1 MSGRPADKAGG
12 AKVVGRAKAVGR
24 AKVPSAN
31 LRGLPLR
38 NRALHPAAP
47 LRQYVTLCL
56 RMIAVIAS
64 DRGYALFL
72 LGLPLAL
79 ALLTH
84 SVPGEHGLAPPPLGP
99 PLFGRSLEAQRLLV
113 VLVVGAA
120 FLGIAPAIRE
130 IVQESTIY
138 RRERAVGLSPGA
150 YLASKITIF
159 AIINAIQVVLFVYL
173 ALLGRGGPKE
183 ALVLGNP
190 MAEVMAA
197 VALVAIACTILG
209 LSVSA
214 LARTTEQTTPV
225 LVVVVMTQLV
235 LSGGLFELDGQR
247 VLEQV
252 SWIAQTRW
260 GFAAGASTVD
270 LTHMAPVNDSLWA
283 HTAFAWWRSMLIL
296 AFQAALL
303 TAAARL
309 ALIRHEPGRT

>member
-1 MSGRPADKAGG
+1 VS
-12 AKVVGRAKAVGR
+12 
-24 AKVPSAN
+24 
-31 LRGLPLR
+31 
-38 NRALHPAAP
+38 
-47 LRQYVTLCL
+47 
-56 RMIAVIAS
+56 
-64 DRGYALFL
+64 
-72 LGLPLAL
+72 
-79 ALLTH
+79 
-84 SVPGEHGLAPPPLGP
+84 
-99 PLFGRSLEAQRLLV
+99 RSLEAQRLLV

-130 IVQESTIY
+130 IVQEATIY

-173 ALLGRGGPKE
+173 ALLGRGGPSSS
-183 ALVLGNP
+183 VVVPNP
-190 MAEVMAA
+190 MVEIIVA

-209 LSVSA
+209 LVISA

-260 GFAAGASTVD
+260 GFAAGSSTVD
-270 LTHMAPVNDSLWA
+270 LTNMAPVADKLWD
-283 HTAFAWWRSMLIL
+283 HTAFAWWRSVTVL
-296 AFQAALL
+296 AIQGLL
-303 TAAARL
+303 LATAARL
-309 ALIRHEPGRT
+309 ALKRHEPGRS